1 MGNKFYNLDLPR
13 LIDSITKLTTA
24 IEKYNSIKEK
34 ELKENKIQSLKR
46 GKSPISE
53 NTPRWTIINYWA
65 LIKMP
70 VRMRLKKLIVN

>member
-1 MGNKFYNLDLPR
+1 MDFHKTTMGNKFYNSDLPR

-53 NTPRWTIINYWA
+53 NTP
-65 LIKMP
+65 
-70 VRMRLKKLIVN
+70 